1 MYAIRSYYALG
12 FADAEY
18 RRVLPVAER
27 LLAAG
32 HLAAFF
38 DPCRYRRAWNEVELA
53 DGAENLQRIDRLV
66 ELDDAVWVLDYK
78 SSGGD
83 TARLPDYRAQVA
95 AYRAAVVRVFPQMPV
110 RAALLFADATLIEVE

>member
-1 MYAIRSYYALG
+1 M
-12 FADAEY
+12 
-18 RRVLPVAER
+18 
-27 LLAAG
+27 
-32 HLAAFF
+32 
-38 DPCRYRRAWNEVELA
+38 
-53 DGAENLQRIDRLV
+53 QRIDRLV